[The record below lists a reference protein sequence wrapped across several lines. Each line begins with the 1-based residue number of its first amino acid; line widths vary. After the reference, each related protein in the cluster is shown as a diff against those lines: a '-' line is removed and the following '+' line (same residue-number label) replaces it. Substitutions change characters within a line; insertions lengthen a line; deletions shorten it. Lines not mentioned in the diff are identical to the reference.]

1 MTIRIFYEDIKT
13 SAARNMA
20 IIEVMMKSGK
30 ERSELRFQDFNVQ
43 MSTEKEFSK
52 NLEPER

>member
-1 MTIRIFYEDIKT
+1 
-13 SAARNMA
+13 MA